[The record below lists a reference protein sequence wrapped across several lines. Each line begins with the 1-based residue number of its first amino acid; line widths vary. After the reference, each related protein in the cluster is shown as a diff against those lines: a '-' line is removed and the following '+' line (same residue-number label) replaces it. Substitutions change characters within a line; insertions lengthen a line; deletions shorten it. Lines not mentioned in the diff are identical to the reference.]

1 MTIPVFFICFA
12 FACLWIFYVFS
23 ILLLKSY
30 SCHLHLI
37 CHRRAVCC
45 TKRMHCRTSIL
56 ILLPRVWNYP
66 GLGSLWLKIWEK
78 ETGYVFINIF
88 LSKKIVPID
97 ILMQSWKLCFV
108 SSICMYFFKYGTIA
122 YLTLFQMLAI
132 NLNSYISKSNPIC
145 TKPFRVS
152 FSQKKKI
159 IYSLTNQNYL
169 PLILYISRP
178 QYMTLISLSLVSLG
192 ASGSCGG
199 ADSRGGSVGARRV
212 RRWQQQHQHV

>member
-1 MTIPVFFICFA
+1 M
-12 FACLWIFYVFS
+12 
-23 ILLLKSY
+23 
-30 SCHLHLI
+30 
-37 CHRRAVCC
+37 
-45 TKRMHCRTSIL
+45 
-56 ILLPRVWNYP
+56 
-66 GLGSLWLKIWEK
+66 
-78 ETGYVFINIF
+78 F
-88 LSKKIVPID
+88 LSIYSFQKKIVPID

-152 FSQKKKI
+152 FSKKKKI

-178 QYMTLISLSLVSLG
+178 QDPYLSLLFL
-192 ASGSCGG
+192 
-199 ADSRGGSVGARRV
+199 SVQAVAAVAPAHGVAA
-212 RRWQQQHQHV
+212 

>member
-1 MTIPVFFICFA
+1 MGKRNWICFYQYIP
-12 FACLWIFYVFS
+12 F
-23 ILLLKSY
+23 K
-30 SCHLHLI
+30 
-37 CHRRAVCC
+37 
-45 TKRMHCRTSIL
+45 
-56 ILLPRVWNYP
+56 
-66 GLGSLWLKIWEK
+66 
-78 ETGYVFINIF
+78 
-88 LSKKIVPID
+88 KKIVPID

-108 SSICMYFFKYGTIA
+108 SSICLYFFKYGTIA

-152 FSQKKKI
+152 FLKKKKI

-199 ADSRGGSVGARRV
+199 AGSRGGSVGAWRV
-212 RRWQQQHQHV
+212 RRWQRQHQHV

>member
-1 MTIPVFFICFA
+1 
-12 FACLWIFYVFS
+12 
-23 ILLLKSY
+23 
-30 SCHLHLI
+30 
-37 CHRRAVCC
+37 
-45 TKRMHCRTSIL
+45 
-56 ILLPRVWNYP
+56 
-66 GLGSLWLKIWEK
+66 
-78 ETGYVFINIF
+78 
-88 LSKKIVPID
+88 
-97 ILMQSWKLCFV
+97 MQSWKLCFV

-199 ADSRGGSVGARRV
+199 AGSRGGSVGARRV
-212 RRWQQQHQHV
+212 RRWQRQHQHV